1 MVTCTGIY
9 GDVNGDGVVNITD
22 ALYVAQYLEGTRIL
36 TPCQLI
42 AADVDGDG
50 IITATDAQYIASYI
64 TGTQPY
70 GKCGQILIVTPTC
83 TVPSCILTL
92 S

>member
-22 ALYVAQYLEGTRIL
+22 ASFVAQYLEGTRTF

-50 IITATDAQYIASYI
+50 IVTTTDAQYIANYSVLKE
-64 TGTQPY
+64 PY

-83 TVPSCILTL
+83 TLPSCMFTL